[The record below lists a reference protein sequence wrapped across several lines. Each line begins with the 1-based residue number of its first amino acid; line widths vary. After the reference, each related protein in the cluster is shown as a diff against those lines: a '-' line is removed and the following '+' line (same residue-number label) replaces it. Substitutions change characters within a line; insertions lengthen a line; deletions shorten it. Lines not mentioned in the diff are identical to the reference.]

1 MSVRLR
7 ISVLRLRQLST
18 GRFYDPLEQRPSL
31 WERRQPPPR
40 VRKLPSRPLELAG
53 LGAIAG
59 GGEVMQAVQ
68 ELVLTEPEAL
78 GERAGG
84 RDELAPFEVLLA
96 APKDRPQA
104 RFGRRPLLVRVL
116 GHGHGRA

>member
-18 GRFYDPLEQRPSL
+18 GRFYDPLDQRHSL
-31 WERRQPPPR
+31 WERCQPPPR
-40 VRKLPSRPLELAG
+40 VRELSARPLELAG
-53 LGAIAG
+53 LRTIAG

-68 ELVLTEPEAL
+68 KLVVAEPEAL
-78 GERAGG
+78 GERSGG
-84 RDELAPFEVLLA
+84 RDELAPLEVLLA
-96 APKDRPQA
+96 APEDRPQA

>member
-18 GRFYDPLEQRPSL
+18 GRFYDPLDQRHSL

-40 VRKLPSRPLELAG
+40 VRKLPARPLELAG
-53 LGAIAG
+53 LGAITG

-68 ELVLTEPEAL
+68 ELVVAEAEAL
-78 GERAGG
+78 GERAGR
-84 RDELAPFEVLLA
+84 RDELVPFEVLLA
-96 APKDRPQA
+96 APEDRP
-104 RFGRRPLLVRVL
+104 
-116 GHGHGRA
+116 